1 MLMKPRRRFLI
12 LVSFLLLPTTYLT
25 HAQGRVLL
33 TADSVVLYQRHIG
46 QTPGVYRYFRHYVG
60 DINNDRKPDIVVV
73 AQNTQH
79 RPDDAPGG
87 FSRRVLLLLQQ
98 PNGQL
103 RTAAYNDQVIACS
116 TCGGGASRQ
125 DPFNRV
131 TINNKFLSFV
141 STLGFGDKT
150 TQVITF
156 QFDSRRPDWWLYT
169 IALQP
174 LSYDATGRLIK
185 SQPPKTY
192 EAKQLGDVRF
202 EAFTAKLIPKK

>member
-1 MLMKPRRRFLI
+1 MKPFCRLLI
-12 LVSFLLLPTTYLT
+12 LCCLSAPCLPTRT

-46 QTPGVYRYFRHYVG
+46 QTPGVYRYFRHFVG
-60 DINNDRKPDIVVV
+60 DINNDKKPDIVVV
-73 AQNTQH
+73 AQNTQR
-79 RPDDAPGG
+79 RPNDPPGG

-103 RTAAYNDQVIACS
+103 RTAAINDEVIACS
-116 TCGGGASRQ
+116 TCGGGVSRQ

-131 TINNKFLSFV
+131 TINGSLLSFV
-141 STLGFGDKT
+141 STLGFGEKT

-156 QFDSRRPDWWLYT
+156 QFDPKRPDWWLHT
-169 IALQP
+169 VALQP
-174 LSYDATGRLIK
+174 MSYDASGKLVK

-192 EAKQLGDVRF
+192 EAKQLGEVRF
-202 EAFTAKLIPKK
+202 EAFTSKVIPKK